1 MTMAVLCIVRSGKSS
16 LRWYRTSM
24 QCMHPTHYFP
34 LCIFTQ
40 IHNKQTDKKLK
51 HLLHLIVL
59 IYLVHYPAS
68 TFFRPAHTTLSSM
81 QLNTT
86 THTNDAANVT
96 HATMIIQRNIPRSP
110 DVLVSIRSPSNFHKI
125 SIIIHINL
133 VSASAILALALFS
146 ISSPWSK
153 STTCKLS
160 LRFATRKL

>member
-1 MTMAVLCIVRSGKSS
+1 MHASNPLLSFVHFHSNPQQTNRQKSKNIKSS
-16 LRWYRTSM
+16 LFNLE
-24 QCMHPTHYFP
+24 H
-34 LCIFTQ
+34 
-40 IHNKQTDKKLK
+40 LK

-96 HATMIIQRNIPRSP
+96 HATMIIQRSIPRSP
-110 DVLVSIRSPSNFHKI
+110 DVLVSIRSPSNFHKTQN

-133 VSASAILALALFS
+133 FSASAILALALFS
-146 ISSPWSK
+146 ISSPCSK
-153 STTCKLS
+153 SNTCKKS
-160 LRFATRKL
+160 FK